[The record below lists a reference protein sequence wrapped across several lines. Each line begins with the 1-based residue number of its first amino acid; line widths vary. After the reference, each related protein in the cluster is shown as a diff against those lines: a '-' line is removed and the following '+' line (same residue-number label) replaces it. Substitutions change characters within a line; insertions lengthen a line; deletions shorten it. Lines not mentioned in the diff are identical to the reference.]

1 MPYVVGTD
9 PCSYLLSDDGI
20 CVRVQPTGNTQVSP
34 SAQAPQT
41 PQTAVVG
48 AQFVA
53 GLDVSVPGGLVGGL
67 EIGSAALFVKQDDAG
82 RFVLLRTAPIRSVT
96 ERGLKKKP
104 PLPKRIDGDET
115 TLTQIKTAI
124 PRPPPVPREAA
135 APKPSAPVVPAP
147 RPPTPSQPHATPP
160 PPPREIAPLVAEP
173 PTARRNVDPEL
184 VRRASS
190 PSIAPPPLPRTIVP
204 PAMQAAAGGPP
215 PAPPAPQ
222 ARPTVERDA
231 SGVPIE
237 AIPKGTRPDL
247 PAPPIFHLTNQ
258 SRPMAPSVFPSPW
271 DEPPTNRL
279 LRDDMKK
286 AVKKKK
292 K

>member
-20 CVRVQPTGNTQVSP
+20 CVRVQPTGNTQVSA

-53 GLDVSVPGGLVGGL
+53 GLDVSAPGGLVGGL
-67 EIGSAALFVKQDDAG
+67 EIGSSALFVKQDEEG
-82 RFVLLRTAPIRSVT
+82 RFVLLRTAPIRTVT

-104 PLPKRIDGDET
+104 PLPKRIEGDET
-115 TLTQIKTAI
+115 TLTQIKPSI
-124 PRPPPVPREAA
+124 PRPPAVPREAEA
-135 APKPSAPVVPAP
+135 LQRTPTPPP
-147 RPPTPSQPHATPP
+147 RPPAPSQPEKAAA
-160 PPPREIAPLVAEP
+160 PREIAPLVAEP

-204 PAMQAAAGGPP
+204 PAMQATP
-215 PAPPAPQ
+215 PAPAPAATP
-222 ARPTVERDA
+222 RKTIERDA
-231 SGVPIE
+231 SGVPVE
-237 AIPKGTRPDL
+237 ALPKASRPDL
-247 PAPPIFHLTNQ
+247 PAPPIFHLSNQ

-271 DEPPTNRL
+271 DEPPTHRM

-286 AVKKKK
+286 PFKKKK